1 MISASQIKAARG
13 LLEWKQTD
21 LAQASGVSHTAVACL
36 EQNKGKPRGR
46 TMQAII
52 TALEQ
57 AGIEFTPEPGVRLRR
72 DKFECQIFEG
82 HESVYQLWADIEL
95 ALGQTGGAYYISGI
109 NETDWLKRYTKEE
122 IAQAL
127 KRQRDRNIFNRLL
140 ICEGDNTVLIGPETY
155 RAIPKMLF
163 QQTPHLVYADR
174 FAIINW
180 GPPQTVVLTRSKP
193 IAETFRKQFEFNWQ
207 HGHKLNTKNLCIVDL
222 GMKFEIKEK
231 L

>member
-1 MISASQIKAARG
+1 MISASQIKAARV
-13 LLEWKQTD
+13 LLQWKQSD
-21 LAQASGVSHTAVACL
+21 LAEASGVSHTAIACL
-36 EQNKGKPRGR
+36 EQSKGKPRDR
-46 TMQAII
+46 TMQSIVA
-52 TALEQ
+52 TLEQ

-72 DKFECQIFEG
+72 DKFDCQIFEG

-95 ALGQTGGAYYISGI
+95 ALGQTGGLCYISGI
-109 NETDWLKRYTKEE
+109 DESSWLQRYKKLE

-127 KRQRDRNIFNRLL
+127 KRQRDLNIFTRLL

-163 QQTPHLVYADR
+163 QQTPYYVYADR

-180 GPPQTVVLTRSKP
+180 GPPQTIVLTRNKP

-207 HGHKLNTKNLCIVDL
+207 HGRKLNSKNLCIVDL
-222 GMKFEIKEK
+222 GMKLEMKEK